1 MQTIIDTA
9 YVVLGIG
16 LMCMVVLVGI
26 VGLMR
31 ILRDIRNIK
40 DNE

>member
-1 MQTIIDTA
+1 MGTIIDTL
-9 YVVLGIG
+9 YIVLGIG
-16 LMCMVVLVGI
+16 VMCMVVLVGLI
-26 VGLMR
+26 R